1 MGVLCGV
8 DIIEIDRIKKS
19 LETTGEAFISRVF
32 TNNEINYCEQKKAVK
47 YQSYAARFAA
57 KEAISKALGTG
68 IASGVQWVDMEI
80 LNDGNGKPFV
90 RLSGETREIFDR
102 LNATDISV
110 SLSHCG
116 DYAVAYAVIQTK

>member
-32 TNNEINYCEQKKAVK
+32 TANEINYCEQKKAVK

-68 IASGVQWVDMEI
+68 IASGVRWVDMEI

-102 LNATDISV
+102 LNAIDISV

-116 DYAVAYAVIQTK
+116 DYAVAYAVIQTD